1 MSQIDC
7 ARADKA
13 PVTQPAAKRERE
25 LLPLAADK
33 PAEYRGRRIPEHWW
47 GYILL
52 APAMLMVAGLIL
64 YPVLYSFW
72 ISLHSKHAYLPIQT
86 YVGLENYRFFI
97 FEDPEF
103 WRSLWLGTQFA
114 VGSLVLQIVL
124 GVGAALLLNKT
135 FIGRG
140 FVRAMT
146 LFPYMLPTIVV
157 VILMRWI
164 FNDSYGVMKYFLESS
179 GLMDRAIVWFDPS
192 MVMVTLI
199 LVSTWQF
206 FPFVVIGTLARLQT
220 IDPELY
226 AAAMVDGAGPLRQFI
241 HVTLP
246 QIRNVLFVIILLR
259 FMFMFTKFDLIY
271 LFAGAGG
278 LGSFVRTLPLYT
290 FVKSFGEL
298 QVGMGA
304 ALSTMMFMMLA
315 VFATIYFQVFRRDEN
330 V

>member
-1 MSQIDC
+1 MNQIDY
-7 ARADKA
+7 ASTAKA
-13 PVTQPAAKRERE
+13 PGAQSTRERR
-25 LLPLAADK
+25 LI
-33 PAEYRGRRIPEHWW
+33 AEDRIRRTRPRRIPETWW
-47 GYILL
+47 GYVLV

-64 YPVLYSFW
+64 YPVGYSFW

-86 YVGLENYRFFI
+86 FVGLENYRFFL
-97 FEDPEF
+97 FEDQEF
-103 WRSLWLGTQFA
+103 WRSLKLGAIYAF
-114 VGSLVLQIVL
+114 GSLFLQIVF
-124 GVGAALLLNKT
+124 GVGAALLLNQP

-140 FVRAMT
+140 FVRALA

-164 FNDSYGVMKYFLESS
+164 FNDSYGILKYALEAS
-179 GLMDRAIVWFDPS
+179 GLVERAIVWFDPS
-192 MVMVTLI
+192 MVMLTLI

-226 AAAMVDGAGPLRQFI
+226 AAAMVDGAGAVRRFI

-278 LGSFVRTLPLYT
+278 LGSFVRTLPIYT

-304 ALSTMMFMMLA
+304 ALSTMMFIMLA
-315 VFATIYFQVFRRDEN
+315 VFAALYFRVFRRDEN